1 VHVVLQRLAGSAP
14 SDRLAKALATLGRVL
29 RTMYLLRYIHDETLR
44 GRMQLQL
51 NRGERRHQLAR
62 RLFFANQGAFQTGD
76 YEEIM
81 NKATCLSLLSN
92 AVLMWNT
99 VHMTRIIAPL
109 RATGETI
116 ADEDVA
122 RISPAAFAH
131 VIPNGTYFVRP
142 TLLERDENHEE
153 SLGLL
158 DEGMESEG

>member
-1 VHVVLQRLAGSAP
+1 
-14 SDRLAKALATLGRVL
+14 
-29 RTMYLLRYIHDETLR
+29 LRYLHDETLR
-44 GRMQLQL
+44 GRMPLQL
-51 NRGERRHQLAR
+51 TRGERRHPLAR
-62 RLFFANQGAFQTGD
+62 RLLFANQGAFQTSD

-99 VHMTRIIAPL
+99 VHMTRILAQL

-122 RISPAAFAH
+122 RLSPAAFAH

-142 TLLERDENHEE
+142 TPLEREEHSEEVLGFLEE
-153 SLGLL
+153 S
-158 DEGMESEG
+158 MESDV

>member
-1 VHVVLQRLAGSAP
+1 
-14 SDRLAKALATLGRVL
+14 
-29 RTMYLLRYIHDETLR
+29 
-44 GRMQLQL
+44 
-51 NRGERRHQLAR
+51 
-62 RLFFANQGAFQTGD
+62 
-76 YEEIM
+76 M

-92 AVLMWNT
+92 AVLVWNT
-99 VHMTRIIAPL
+99 VHMTRLIARL

-142 TLLERDENHEE
+142 TPLERDEDSGE

-158 DEGMESEG
+158 NEGKESDT

>member
-1 VHVVLQRLAGSAP
+1 
-14 SDRLAKALATLGRVL
+14 
-29 RTMYLLRYIHDETLR
+29 
-44 GRMQLQL
+44 
-51 NRGERRHQLAR
+51 
-62 RLFFANQGAFQTGD
+62 
-76 YEEIM
+76 M

-99 VHMTRIIAPL
+99 VHMTRIIAQL

-122 RISPAAFAH
+122 RVSPAAFAH

-142 TLLERDENHEE
+142 TPLEREENNAE

-158 DEGMESEG
+158 DEGMKSEV